1 MADFKL
7 INIGIADIGISESP
21 DILRTILGSCVGIC
35 LYDPS
40 RKIGGLAHIMLPVL
54 KTVTSSPKKYA
65 DTAIPI
71 LISMLE
77 KNGASRNRL
86 IAKII
91 GGATMFKLSENSM
104 MSEIGR
110 GNIAKVRQILEDVG
124 IKIIAEDVGG
134 DYGRT
139 MDFQLETGDIRIKS
153 IGKPEKTI

>member
-7 INIGIADIGISESP
+7 INIGIAELGISESP

-35 LYDPS
+35 LYDPQK
-40 RKIGGLAHIMLPVL
+40 KIGGLSHIMLPVL
-54 KTVTSSPKKYA
+54 KSESSSPKKYA
-65 DTAIPI
+65 DTAIPL
-71 LISMLE
+71 LISELE
-77 KNGASRNRL
+77 KKGASKRCMVS
-86 IAKII
+86 KIV

-110 GNIAKVRQILEDVG
+110 GNIAKVRQILEELN

-139 MDFQLETGDIRIKS
+139 MDFQLETGAIRIKS

>member
-7 INIGIADIGISESP
+7 INIGIAEMGVSESP

-35 LYDPS
+35 LYDPLK
-40 RKIGGLAHIMLPVL
+40 KIGGLSHIMLPEL
-54 KTVTSSPKKYA
+54 KTAASSPKKYA
-65 DTAIPI
+65 NTAIPM
-71 LISMLE
+71 LITMLE

-86 IAKII
+86 VSKII

-104 MSEIGR
+104 MAEIGR
-110 GNIAKVRQILEDVG
+110 GNISKVRQVLEG
-124 IKIIAEDVGG
+124 LNIKIISEDVGG

-139 MDFQLETGDIRIKS
+139 MDFQLDTGDIRIKS